1 MELIL
6 ASNSPRRKELLKE
19 NSFNFTVV
27 PSSFEES
34 DNNNF
39 PEKTVKKNAL
49 GKAQEV
55 FNKIKEKSQKIVLGA
70 DTVVCFENKILGKP
84 KNKQEAKEML
94 KKLSGKS
101 HKVLTG
107 YAIIGQNFSL
117 VDVEQSIVV
126 FNKLSEQTI
135 DEYVATGKPLDK
147 AGAYGIQ
154 DEFPIVKKFV
164 GSYNNIVGLP
174 IEVFKNTLIDLLNK

>member
-1 MELIL
+1 
-6 ASNSPRRKELLKE
+6 
-19 NSFNFTVV
+19 
-27 PSSFEES
+27 
-34 DNNNF
+34 
-39 PEKTVKKNAL
+39 
-49 GKAQEV
+49 
-55 FNKIKEKSQKIVLGA
+55 
-70 DTVVCFENKILGKP
+70 
-84 KNKQEAKEML
+84 ML